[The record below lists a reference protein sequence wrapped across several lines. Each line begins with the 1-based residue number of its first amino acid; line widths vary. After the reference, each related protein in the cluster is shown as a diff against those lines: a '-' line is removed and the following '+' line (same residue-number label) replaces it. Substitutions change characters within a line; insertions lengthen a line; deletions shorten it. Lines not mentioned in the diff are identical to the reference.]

1 MAITREAVILR
12 GMEEESDMRQDMMFE
27 RVTATALAAVMIG
40 GAVALN
46 VGRASAQAG
55 PLPVIATQQRTVT
68 TAVVTAV
75 DLNTRQVTL
84 RGPNGTF
91 TVHASDQV
99 TTLDQLKVGD
109 KVAATYYES
118 VVIAGKKA
126 SVGDNSV
133 RAMSSTQLEDE
144 QGQGASAAGVQHTV
158 VVVAK
163 VYAIDKPAGKITLRG
178 PKGNFRTFK
187 VKDPSLLLHFTIG
200 DNVVFTY
207 TEAWAVVLAKV

>member
-1 MAITREAVILR
+1 MVL
-12 GMEEESDMRQDMMFE
+12 Q
-27 RVTATALAAVMIG
+27 RVTAVVLATTMFG
-40 GAVALN
+40 GGVALYA
-46 VGRASAQAG
+46 GKASAQAG
-55 PLPVIATQQRTVT
+55 PLPVIANQKRTVV

-84 RGPNGTF
+84 SGPNGSI

-99 TTLDQLKVGD
+99 TNLDQLKVGD

-118 VVIAGKKA
+118 YVLEGKKA

-133 RAMSSTQLEDE
+133 RAMSSTQAVDE
-144 QGQGASAAGVQHTV
+144 QGPGGGGSGVQRTV

-163 VYAIDKPAGKITLRG
+163 VYAVDKRAGTITLRG

-200 DNVVFTY
+200 DNVVFRY
-207 TEAWAVVLAKV
+207 TEAYAVALAKQ